1 MKHNKQPLKKEAYNK
16 KEHIA
21 LERMNI
27 LTEQTPYST
36 LEEYKILRTN
46 IIFSTLSEQCK
57 IIGITSDCP
66 GAGKSITCLNLAI
79 TFAETKSKVLLVDC
93 DLRLPKISQ
102 LLNLSPTPGI
112 TNVLID
118 MNHIEDA
125 IHHVGQSS
133 LDIILSGDI
142 PPNPSELLGSAQL
155 NEALA
160 ILAQQ
165 YDYIFIDTPPVNLVS
180 DASVLSKQ
188 LTGMILVVRA
198 GISEKDGVISAI
210 NQLQFVGTNLLGF
223 ILNGTYDKK
232 TRKNK
237 RYYNN
242 YIHN

>member
-1 MKHNKQPLKKEAYNK
+1 MWG
-16 KEHIA
+16 
-21 LERMNI
+21 R
-27 LTEQTPYST
+27 
-36 LEEYKILRTN
+36 
-46 IIFSTLSEQCK
+46 
-57 IIGITSDCP
+57 
-66 GAGKSITCLNLAI
+66 
-79 TFAETKSKVLLVDC
+79 VVW
-93 DLRLPKISQ
+93 ISF
-102 LLNLSPTPGI
+102 
-112 TNVLID
+112 
-118 MNHIEDA
+118 
-125 IHHVGQSS
+125 
-133 LDIILSGDI
+133 ILSGDI
-142 PPNPSELLGSAQL
+142 PPNPSELLGSAQM

-223 ILNGTYDKK
+223 ILNGTHDKK